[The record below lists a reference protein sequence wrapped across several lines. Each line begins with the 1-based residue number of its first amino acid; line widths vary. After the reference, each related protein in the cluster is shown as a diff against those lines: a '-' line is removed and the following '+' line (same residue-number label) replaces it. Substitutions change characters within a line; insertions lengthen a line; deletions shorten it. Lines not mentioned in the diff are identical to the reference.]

1 MRNCSYRDLKLLT
14 SLQLAIV
21 LMAASRQIT
30 DDSKAMRLMAI
41 KSRYRKS
48 EEMSNLTISFGEAQK
63 GKTFSDVMI
72 TDIGWVQWFMSLSD
86 PSECQMLFKHYL
98 NLLKE
103 ESEDDSGQTASMT
116 ASSAAWELAEPNDYA
131 AKLQALKEDVK
142 KLRTS
147 CDGILKKLEELNLSE

>member
-1 MRNCSYRDLKLLT
+1 MHNCSYRDLELLT

-30 DDSKAMRLMAI
+30 DDSKNMRLMAI
-41 KSRYRKS
+41 KSRYRRS
-48 EEMSNLTISFGEAQK
+48 EEMSHLTISFGEAQK

-72 TDIGWVQWFMSLSD
+72 TDIGWVQWFMTLSD
-86 PSECQMLFKHYL
+86 PSECQLLFKHYL
-98 NLLKE
+98 TLLKE
-103 ESEDDSGQTASMT
+103 ESEDDSGRASMT

-131 AKLQALKEDVK
+131 AKLEALKEDVK